1 MTYRNIIKFNLLSL
15 SLIFIT
21 SCSEPV
27 TSPEKIAN
35 DFYLNLLTGNV
46 DSAFMMFS
54 DESKEGVTVFDF
66 KEYYTID
73 IGGEYPITLNEFEE
87 NPIGMLSIGYP
98 VIEIKNIALTNKS
111 ASIDLSAQINDILAI
126 AQKLMSKITE
136 DWLDGLR
143 IDSSLDLSS
152 YAEEMIAEEIN
163 KTDNSALPKKNLKV
177 LKINLVLEKD
187 GWKIDEPLK
196 VRLNAEKLRQQK
208 IKKEEEDAIKKL
220 EEEAERERL
229 EKIRLEEEK
238 IKKEQQLKKEKSEY
252 MENKVSIFDFD
263 ATRIDTYSDKNIPAV
278 RFAIK
283 NIGNRSLDEVK
294 VTVIFYDWDNLPIYE
309 KSYYPVLVT
318 KYSTGDTPLKPNY
331 IERQKE
337 GRYYTIEELGPEW
350 SGKATISVSD
360 IEFSS
365 ED

>member
-1 MTYRNIIKFNLLSL
+1 MKNLLISFFSISFL
-15 SLIFIT
+15 Y

-27 TSPEKIAN
+27 TPPEKIAN

-46 DSAFMMFS
+46 DSAFLMFS
-54 DESKEGVTVFDF
+54 DESKEGVTLFEF

-73 IGGEYPITLNEFEE
+73 IGGEYPVTLNEFEE

-177 LKINLVLEKD
+177 LKIDLVLEKD
-187 GWKIDEPLK
+187 GWKIDESLK
-196 VRLNAEKLRQQK
+196 VRLNAEKLRQQN
-208 IKKEEEDAIKKL
+208 IKKEEEDTIKKL
-220 EEEAERERL
+220 EEEAERKRL
-229 EKIRLEEEK
+229 EKIRIEEEK

-252 MENKVSIFDFD
+252 MENKVSIFDFK

-278 RFAIK
+278 RFAVK
-283 NIGNRSLDEVK
+283 NIGNRSLDKVK
-294 VTVIFYDWDNLPIYE
+294 VTVIFYDWDDLPIYE
-309 KSYYPVLVT
+309 ESYFPVLVSE
-318 KYSTGDTPLKPNY
+318 YSVSGDTPLKPNY
-331 IERQKE
+331 IKREKE

-350 SGKATISVSD
+350 SGKATISVTE
-360 IEFSS
+360 IEFSL
-365 ED
+365 DD

>member
-1 MTYRNIIKFNLLSL
+1 MKNLLISFL
-15 SLIFIT
+15 TISFLY

-27 TSPEKIAN
+27 TPPEKIAN

-54 DESKEGVTVFDF
+54 DESKEGVTLFDF

-98 VIEIKNIALTNKS
+98 VIEIINIEITDKS

-136 DWLDGLR
+136 NWFNIL
-143 IDSSLDLSS
+143 SLDTSQDMTS

-187 GWKIDEPLK
+187 GWKIDESLK
-196 VRLNAEKLRQQK
+196 VRLNVEKLRQQK

-229 EKIRLEEEK
+229 EKIRIEEEK
-238 IKKEQQLKKEKSEY
+238 IKKEQQLEKEKSEY
-252 MENKVSIFDFD
+252 MENKVSIFDFK

-278 RFAIK
+278 KFAIK
-283 NIGNRSLDEVK
+283 NIGNRSLDRVK
-294 VTVIFYDWDNLPIYE
+294 VTVIFYDWDDLPIYE
-309 KSYYPVLVT
+309 ESYLPVLVSE
-318 KYSTGDTPLKPNY
+318 YSVSGDTPLKPNY
-331 IERQKE
+331 IKREKE
-337 GRYYTIEELGPEW
+337 GRYYTVEELGPEW
-350 SGKATISVSD
+350 SGKATISVTE

-365 ED
+365 DD